1 MCTQVNNLFKCG
13 HRAFNKFDNC
23 PEFVHTFSS
32 LSLAP
37 SEPRPPTSTTSLPP
51 PGSSHVWKSTSSQDP
66 PADQGDR
73 ESHVS
78 AREASTRTSR
88 LIVSARTVSC
98 GSLSRTLPSAALLTA
113 VAREQARRRT
123 PGGMVTRGESTGRNE
138 TIVEA
143 EVRWDNVSECK
154 NKRGR

>member
-1 MCTQVNNLFKCG
+1 MCTQINDLFKCG

-51 PGSSHVWKSTSSQDP
+51 PGSSHVWKSTSFQDP
-66 PADQGDR
+66 PADQNDR

-88 LIVSARTVSC
+88 STGSVRTVSC
-98 GSLSRTLPSAALLTA
+98 GSPNRTLPLAALLTA
-113 VAREQARRRT
+113 LAREQARRRT
-123 PGGMVTRGESTGRNE
+123 PGGTVTRGGSTGRDE
-138 TIVEA
+138 TAVEA
-143 EVRWDNVSECK
+143 KVRRSM
-154 NKRGR
+154 